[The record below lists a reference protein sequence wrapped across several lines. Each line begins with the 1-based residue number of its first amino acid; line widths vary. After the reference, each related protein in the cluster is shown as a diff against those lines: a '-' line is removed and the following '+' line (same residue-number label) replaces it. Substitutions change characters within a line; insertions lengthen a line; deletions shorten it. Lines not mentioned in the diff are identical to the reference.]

1 MLGYHPNDGDI
12 KQRKTLKV
20 IYARSSFMTHFF
32 SFLNTSGISICA
44 PMVADSPTFFSLIE
58 FSTCL
63 YLFLWIYVLWFAYK
77 YYFIN
82 VVIDNQLFH
91 HRISWLWRPFNFT
104 ITLLGVYLK
113 YRHWLSLVLFLH
125 STIDIRN
132 LRIGLNN
139 TTITNH
145 KQLGLML

>member
-1 MLGYHPNDGDI
+1 MMGISSRQKHWKWSMLGHHSWH
-12 KQRKTLKV
+12 TFFL
-20 IYARSSFMTHFF
+20 F
-32 SFLNTSGISICA
+32 SFLNTSRISICA

-82 VVIDNQLFH
+82 VVIDNQFFH
-91 HRISWLWRPFNFT
+91 HLISWLWRPFNFT

-125 STIDIRN
+125 STIDISK
-132 LRIGLNN
+132 LRTGLNN
-139 TTITNH
+139 ITISNH
-145 KQLGLML
+145 KPLGLVL